1 MAAAG
6 IRPLVAALAAL
17 TLSGCGYV
25 HFGSLPPSD
34 PRVVQ
39 ENTDLRLERSI
50 LQQELAIVR
59 KEGDRLRIA
68 LDARAAG
75 GREGELTAQ
84 LETTTRELAAL
95 RVRYATLRDE
105 QNRSSGGPVDA
116 ESAATAAALQS
127 RLTATEDHLAAALR
141 DYTQLRDENVRLRQD
156 IERARGVNT
165 TLAAQVRDLG
175 AQNKETQTALTQL
188 NAELLAQKESR
199 ARAEQDAEALRAQL
213 HTVVTQSQS
222 PGPAPTL
229 NGSRETTASSAS
241 AIETA
246 GMLTPRVPVGNP
258 PPTATL
264 ATNPVRT
271 RAAATPGP
279 AGKTS
284 AESVAVDA
292 KSFTVA
298 APRIHQIAAGD
309 TLEKIAAKYYGD
321 PERWPLIYEANRA
334 LLHDSRTLT
343 PGMELAIPDG
353 SAPTP

>member
-1 MAAAG
+1 MAIAG
-6 IRPLVAALAAL
+6 LRTLAATLAGL
-17 TLSGCGYV
+17 TLSGCGFV

-34 PRVVQ
+34 PRVAQ

-59 KEGDRLRIA
+59 KEGDRLRTA

-75 GREGELTAQ
+75 GREGELAAQ

-95 RVRYATLRDE
+95 RVRYASLRDE
-105 QNRSSGGPVDA
+105 QSRTSGGPVDA
-116 ESAATAAALQS
+116 ESAAAAAALQS

-156 IERARGVNT
+156 IERARGVNA

-175 AQNKETQTALTQL
+175 TQNKETQTALTQL

-213 HTVVTQSQS
+213 HTVVTQSQA

-241 AIETA
+241 AIEIA
-246 GMLTPRVPVGNP
+246 GLLTPRVPVGNAS
-258 PPTATL
+258 PTATL
-264 ATNPVRT
+264 STNPE
-271 RAAATPGP
+271 RARAVATPGP
-279 AGKTS
+279 AGKTA

-292 KSFTVA
+292 KSFAAA
-298 APRIHQIAAGD
+298 APRIHQVAAGD
-309 TLEKIAAKYYGD
+309 TLEKVAAKYYGD
-321 PERWPLIYEANRA
+321 PERWPLIYDANRA
-334 LLHDSRTLT
+334 LLHSSRTLT
-343 PGMELAIPDG
+343 PGMELTIPDG
-353 SAPTP
+353 PAPTP

>member
-1 MAAAG
+1 MAVIEIRALAA
-6 IRPLVAALAAL
+6 VLAAL

-34 PRVVQ
+34 PRVAQ

-59 KEGDRLRIA
+59 KEGDRLRTA

-75 GREGELTAQ
+75 ARESELTAQ

-95 RVRYATLRDE
+95 RVRYANLRDE
-105 QNRSSGGPVDA
+105 QGRTSATPVDA
-116 ESAATAAALQS
+116 ESAAAAAALQS

-141 DYTQLRDENVRLRQD
+141 DYTQLRDENVRLRQE
-156 IERARGVNT
+156 IERARGVNA

-213 HTVVTQSQS
+213 HTVVTQSHT
-222 PGPAPTL
+222 PDLAPTL

-246 GMLTPRVPVGNP
+246 GLLTPRPPAGNP
-258 PPTATL
+258 APTAIFS
-264 ATNPVRT
+264 TNPERG
-271 RAAATPGP
+271 RAAAAPAP
-279 AGKTS
+279 AGRMV

-292 KSFTVA
+292 KAFATA
-298 APRIHQIAAGD
+298 APRIHQVAAGD

-321 PERWPLIYEANRA
+321 PQRWPLIYDANQAR
-334 LLHDSRTLT
+334 LREGQPLT
-343 PGMELAIPDG
+343 PGMELSIP
-353 SAPTP
+353 AEKP